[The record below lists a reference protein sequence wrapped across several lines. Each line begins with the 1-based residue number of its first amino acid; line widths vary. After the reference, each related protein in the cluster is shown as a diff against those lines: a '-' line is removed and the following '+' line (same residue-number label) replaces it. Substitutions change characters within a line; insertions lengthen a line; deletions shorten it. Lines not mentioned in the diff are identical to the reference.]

1 MPSAYFN
8 KLCDKSCRN
17 FKVLSSISSFDRR
30 RLTKLR
36 EKFKIGKLFAKHIKM
51 KDQLAFLS
59 TQSVPIAIGTPG
71 RVKAIMD
78 TDCSHLDQIRFIII
92 DVARDAKLRSIFDI
106 PETSK
111 PLLDIVFRVMLDA
124 LSVGRAKLV
133 FAQ

>member
-1 MPSAYFN
+1 MSSTYLDE
-8 KLCDKSCRN
+8 LCDKSCRN
-17 FKVLSSISSFDRR
+17 FKVLLFISSFDRR
-30 RLTKLR
+30 NLTKLR
-36 EKFKIGKLFAKHIKM
+36 EKCKIGKLFAKHIKM

-59 TQSVPIAIGTPG
+59 TQNVPIAIGTPG

-92 DVARDAKLRSIFDI
+92 DVVRDAKLRSIFDI

-111 PLLDIVFRVMLDA
+111 PLLDIIFRGKLDT
-124 LSVGRAKLV
+124 LSVGRAKLA